1 MKHRASLLIMLFL
14 SIIPF
19 VLCSCGLNLPKEYL
33 LKDISVLMDDIVGKD
48 QKDAV
53 TTIEDK
59 LSIKLEQ
66 KDVDKANDQY
76 TYIYQAS
83 ESISVN
89 DVLINTIEMV
99 SDGKNGPVTTIKLIS
114 EEITSYEAEQY
125 YQNYNDLLSQ
135 VYDKEAET
143 AAVDTPFV
151 DKNNQEPFFYSTS
164 YSTETDNMIYV
175 QYTNENSF
183 CSFWV
188 MCAGKSNDSE

>member
-1 MKHRASLLIMLFL
+1 MKHRTSLLIILFL

-19 VLCSCGLNLPKEYL
+19 VLCSCGLILPKEYL

-66 KDVDKANDQY
+66 KDFDKANDQY

-125 YQNYNDLLSQ
+125 YQNYNELLSQ
-135 VYDKEAET
+135 GYDKEAEI
-143 AAVDTPFV
+143 AAVDTPLV
-151 DKNNQEPFFYSTS
+151 DKNDEEPFFYSTS
-164 YSTETDNMIYV
+164 YSTETDNTIYV

>member
-19 VLCSCGLNLPKEYL
+19 VLCSCGLILPKEYL

-125 YQNYNDLLSQ
+125 YQNYNELLSQ
-135 VYDKEAET
+135 VYDKEAAI

-151 DKNNQEPFFYSTS
+151 DKNNEDPFFYSRS
-164 YSTETDNMIYV
+164 YSTETDNTIYV